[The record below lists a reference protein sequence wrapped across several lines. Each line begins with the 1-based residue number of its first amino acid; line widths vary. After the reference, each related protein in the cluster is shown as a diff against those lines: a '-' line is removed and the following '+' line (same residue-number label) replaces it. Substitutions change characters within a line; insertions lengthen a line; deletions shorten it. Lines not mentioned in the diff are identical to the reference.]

1 LIRHTAWAGA
11 SNIEGGVTIDLSVMK
26 GLKVSPDKS
35 FVSVEPGNRWADVYS
50 RLEPLG
56 IAVSGGRWGN
66 VGVGG
71 LLTGG
76 MMKSIYV

>member
-1 LIRHTAWAGA
+1 
-11 SNIEGGVTIDLSVMK
+11 MK
-26 GLKVSPDKS
+26 EVNVSTDKRT
-35 FVSVEPGNRWADVYS
+35 VSVGPGNRWGEVYDKT
-50 RLEPLG
+50 EPLG

-76 MMKSIYV
+76 MLDIIPLLMLAPC